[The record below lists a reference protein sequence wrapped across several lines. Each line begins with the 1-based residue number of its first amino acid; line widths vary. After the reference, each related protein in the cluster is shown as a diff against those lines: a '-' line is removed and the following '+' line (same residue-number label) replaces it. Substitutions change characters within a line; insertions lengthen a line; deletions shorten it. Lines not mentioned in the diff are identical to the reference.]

1 MLPAFTF
8 RLNVLKIVCLD
19 HYDTH
24 EVQVPIEGGRVVD
37 EAVVAERAAEPA
49 CHHAQQIPPLK

>member
-1 MLPAFTF
+1 M
-8 RLNVLKIVCLD
+8 VCLD
-19 HYDTH
+19 RFDTH

-49 CHHAQQIPPLK
+49 GHHAQQIPPLK